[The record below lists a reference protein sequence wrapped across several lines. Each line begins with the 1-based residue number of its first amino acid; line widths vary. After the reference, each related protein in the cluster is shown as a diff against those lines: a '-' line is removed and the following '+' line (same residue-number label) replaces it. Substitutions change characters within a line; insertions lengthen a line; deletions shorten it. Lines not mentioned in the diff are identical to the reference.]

1 MNNTQRAAG
10 SFVAYETRE
19 ITVSRQYAA
28 MYTGG
33 FRDLGWE
40 PDGAQSLSEADPFIR
55 LRFRRDRRIINRVE
69 LTRLENQFCACMKDI
84 ERLEQSRTHYAM
96 AAALVSGVTGLA
108 LAVGAVL
115 AALQPMLWLAV
126 LLGVPALILCSL
138 SLPLHNLIL
147 RRRTAETEPH
157 IDAKYEE
164 ILALCDK
171 ARRLQE
177 L

>member
-1 MNNTQRAAG
+1 MNDTQRAAG

-19 ITVSRQYAA
+19 IAVNRQYAA
-28 MYTGG
+28 LYTGG

-55 LRFRRDRRIINRVE
+55 LRFRRDRRIINRME

-84 ERLEQSRTHYAM
+84 ERLERSRTSYAM
-96 AAALVSGVTGLA
+96 AAALISGVTGLV
-108 LAVGAVL
+108 LGVGAAL
-115 AALQPMLWLAV
+115 AALQPMIWLAV
-126 LLGVPALILCSL
+126 LLGIPAVLLCAL
-138 SLPLHNLIL
+138 SMPLHNLIL
-147 RRRTAETEPH
+147 KRRTAETEPH

-171 ARRLQE
+171 ARRLQD